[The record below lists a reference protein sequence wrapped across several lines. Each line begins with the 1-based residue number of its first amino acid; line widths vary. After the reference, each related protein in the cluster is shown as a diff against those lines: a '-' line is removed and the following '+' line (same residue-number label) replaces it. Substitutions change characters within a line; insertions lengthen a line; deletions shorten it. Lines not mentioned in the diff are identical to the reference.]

1 MGRNLSEIIY
11 YENFPLM
18 EQQLSK
24 GREFEGNMNCRRK
37 NNQMITISC
46 RIIPFCTTLKYVI
59 VLIQIIFFANKIL
72 LFSINLALILIKS
85 FIHLNLLLLIYKF
98 SFNFY

>member
-24 GREFEGNMNCRRK
+24 GREFEGNMNCKKK
-37 NNQMITISC
+37 NNQMITINC
-46 RIIPFCTTLKYVI
+46 RIIPFCTTLKYV
-59 VLIQIIFFANKIL
+59 LIQTHYIFFWKIL
-72 LFSINLALILIKS
+72 LFSNNL
-85 FIHLNLLLLIYKF
+85 
-98 SFNFY
+98 